1 MQWGCSP
8 ARLFAMRIALV
19 HDYLMQDGG
28 AERTLLAFHRIF
40 PQAPIFTLFYDP
52 NLVHPDFRKAKIIP
66 SFLNKYPF
74 APKKYQWYLPLM
86 PHAVEAMDLNGFD
99 LILSSSSGIG
109 KGVIAPPGATHI
121 CYCHNPTRFLWQER
135 HGYVNDLPQP
145 GFIKRFLPFYLHH
158 LRQWDVLAADRPD
171 ILLTNSKTSQERIR
185 RFYRREAKVIF
196 PPVDTH
202 LIQASPNNQGY
213 WLIGGRL
220 VGYKRFDLAVTAF
233 ARLNL
238 PLKVFGTGPEE
249 AKLRRI
255 AGPKTEFLG
264 AVDEK
269 TKFGL
274 YKNSIGF
281 LYPHVEDFG
290 ITAIEA
296 MAAGKPV
303 IAYGK
308 GGITETLIDG
318 TTGKFFHTQCWEAIA
333 NAILRFKPETYSHDK
348 IRTHAEQFSQ
358 ERFAQEIKQ
367 TISEVMKQP
376 V

>member
-1 MQWGCSP
+1 
-8 ARLFAMRIALV
+8 MRIALA

-28 AERTLLAFHRIF
+28 AERTLLALHRLF
-40 PQAPIFTLFYDP
+40 PDAPIFTLFHDASK
-52 NLVHPDFRKAKIIP
+52 VHPDFKQAKIIP
-66 SFLNKYPF
+66 SFLNTFPF

-86 PHAVEAMDLNGFD
+86 PHAAEAIDLSGYD
-99 LILSSSSGIG
+99 VILSSSSSFIKGI
-109 KGVIAPPGATHI
+109 IASPGATHI

-145 GFIKRFLPFYLHH
+145 GIIKRILPFYLHH
-158 LRQWDVLAADRPD
+158 LRQWDIIAADRPD
-171 ILLTNSKTSQERIR
+171 VLLTNSKTSQERIR

-202 LIQASPNNQGY
+202 LIQPSGANQGY

-220 VGYKRFDLAVTAF
+220 VGYKRFDLAITAF

-238 PLKVFGTGPEE
+238 PLKVFGIGPE
-249 AKLRRI
+249 AKKLRAL
-255 AGPKTEFLG
+255 AGPKTEFVG

-269 TKFGL
+269 AKFEL
-274 YKNSIGF
+274 YKHAIGF

-303 IAYGK
+303 IAYAK
-308 GGITETLIDG
+308 GGITETVLNGKTG
-318 TTGKFFHTQCWEAIA
+318 TFFHTQSWEAIA
-333 NAILRFKPETYSHDK
+333 NAILRFDPAQFSSAD
-348 IRTHAEQFSQ
+348 IRAHAEQFSQ
-358 ERFAQEIKQ
+358 KRFAEEIKQ
-367 TISEVMKQP
+367 TILDVTGHA